1 MWISSIH
8 TKRWR
13 NRMWW
18 WTISGSCPC
27 ACERSIKHAVQTARH
42 ATVLWTWYPTIRH
55 TVSGGFSLLLMTPKS
70 DKVDT
75 GRQLSVNKSYQHC
88 HDWLVSTKYFQ
99 KTVMFV
105 PIEIENMYP
114 GVWRR
119 FPFILIYKGCWISPH
134 ISTTGSLPEHHLC
147 LSTFQYK
154 GNVYR
159 HTCAFFLNFCQP
171 YDGLLHLHRHLRVNT
186 SIAPELLHIQSI
198 VTAYWGE
205 FTKIVSLSK
214 NLRTLLYIM
223 VVNHDVYVLLLILL
237 R

>member
-159 HTCAFFLNFCQP
+159 HTCAFF
-171 YDGLLHLHRHLRVNT
+171 
-186 SIAPELLHIQSI
+186 
-198 VTAYWGE
+198 
-205 FTKIVSLSK
+205 KIFVSLMMAFFTCIDTWESTLQSHLNCFIYNPLWQRIEA
-214 NLRTLLYIM
+214 NLQKLCHCPKTYGPYCTLWW
-223 VVNHDVYVLLLILL
+223 
-237 R
+237 